1 MDNKFLLPC
10 NPEHYLKVQYGDNWD
25 KPLENHY
32 LNSKTFIFQKKW
44 NDEEYPYT
52 IRSFNQS
59 GALDVVWTLKQLNW
73 NSKINFKKLP
83 RGQI

>member
-1 MDNKFLLPC
+1 LDNKFLLPC

-32 LNSKTFIFQKKW
+32 LNSKTFIFLKKW

-52 IRSFNQS
+52 IRYYDNV
-59 GALDVVWTLKQLNW
+59 GAININDTIKELNK
-73 NSKINFKKLP
+73 NSYF
-83 RGQI
+83 